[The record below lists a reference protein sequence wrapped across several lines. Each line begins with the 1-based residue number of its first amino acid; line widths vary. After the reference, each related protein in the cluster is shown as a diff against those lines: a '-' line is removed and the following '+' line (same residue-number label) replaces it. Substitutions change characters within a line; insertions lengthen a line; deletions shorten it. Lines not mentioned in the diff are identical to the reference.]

1 MWWLSVSNNTI
12 KYKQI
17 SCSNT
22 IISNSYETVNFQRQV
37 QYSNNRRFPVGLPDL
52 ASCDCTPHCVPSRL
66 FNRRLVYWQ
75 PAAVRLFRNT
85 FDDGRFQ
92 STVWIFFRFT
102 IIRHFQSAISGWTP
116 RLGFLRLDTPLRS
129 VVCWPV
135 GWYTDVWQPPA
146 VRPFRSTFDDGR
158 FQSTVRIFCAVTIIR
173 YFPSTNFNFDSI
185 ICWD

>member
-1 MWWLSVSNNTI
+1 MEQSISSDKFNIPTIGDSLLDSPTWLLA
-12 KYKQI
+12 
-17 SCSNT
+17 
-22 IISNSYETVNFQRQV
+22 TVLPTAFHRG
-37 QYSNNRRFPVGLPDL
+37 YSTVGWYL
-52 ASCDCTPHCVPSRL
+52 
-66 FNRRLVYWQ
+66 YWQ
-75 PAAVRLFRNT
+75 PAAVRLFRKT

-92 STVWIFFRFT
+92 STVRIFFRFT
-102 IIRHFQSAISGWTP
+102 IIGHFQSAISGWTP

-135 GWYTDVWQPPA
+135 GLYTDVWQPVA

-173 YFPSTNFNFDSI
+173 YFQSNNFNFDSI